1 MVLFAENR
9 DFLQIRFSG
18 LSSYRTGEISLKE
31 YINQYLDRYRKGDY
45 YPWHMPEHINLE

>member
-31 YINQYLDRYRKGDY
+31 YINQYLDRYRKGRLRDF
-45 YPWHMPEHINLE
+45 